1 MGSLASIV
9 RDDRNFLEV
18 ALASCGVLENEMY
31 VWSLGVSES
40 HLLCCES
47 VDNMDRLMDG

>member
-1 MGSLASIV
+1 MGSLANIV

-31 VWSLGVSES
+31 VWSLGILES
-40 HLLCCES
+40 HLLRREAI
-47 VDNMDRLMDG
+47 DNVDRLIDG